1 MRISDWSS
9 DVCSSDLIKCV
20 IPFCR
25 WYEKCSIAPRIR
37 TVSRK
42 AKEEFVAFLSC
53 KLNIAMVERDYA
65 AFGDMCSER
74 YHIAVAPSISHQIG
88 RASWRE
94 RVCQDVSISGVAGKI
109 NKKRHTHHMRRR
121 EIPKWNTER

>member
-74 YHIAVAPSISHQIG
+74 YHIAVAPSISHQRLSRIDDRGKENG
-88 RASWRE
+88 RASCRE
-94 RVCQDVSISGVAGKI
+94 KVGQYV
-109 NKKRHTHHMRRR
+109 
-121 EIPKWNTER
+121 